1 MVVRGIVLL
10 VAGALGGMVG
20 TAGGIMSLITYP
32 ALLAVGIP
40 ALPAN
45 VANLV
50 AGVACWPGSAVA
62 SRPELAGR
70 ASWLRRW
77 SLVAAAGGGVG
88 AGLLLSTPDQAF
100 RSVVPFLVA
109 AGSLALLFQPQL
121 SALRDQGHTRDGAGL
136 LYAGGLITVSVYTGY
151 FGAGAGVMTLALLLL
166 TTDPQMATANALKNM
181 LVGAAS
187 VTAAAV
193 LVISGPIDWSA
204 VIPLAAGMLIGS
216 IVGPAV
222 ARRVPAKILRWLV
235 GLFGLGFAVY
245 LWLAQG

>member
-1 MVVRGIVLL
+1 MVMRGIFLL
-10 VAGALGGMVG
+10 VAGALAGMIG
-20 TAGGIMSLITYP
+20 TAGGIMSLISYP

-45 VANLV
+45 VANIV

-100 RSVVPFLVA
+100 NSVVPFLVA

-121 SALRDQGHTRDGAGL
+121 SALRDHGHTRGGAGF
-136 LYAGGLITVSVYTGY
+136 LYAGGLLAVSVYTGY
-151 FGAGAGVMTLALLLL
+151 FGAGTGVMTLALLLL
-166 TTDPQMATANALKNM
+166 TTERQMAAANALKNM

-193 LVISGPIDWSA
+193 LVISGPIEWSA

-216 IVGPAV
+216 MVGPAI

-235 GLFGLGFAVY
+235 GLFGLGFAVH